1 MRIQE
6 SEFPLKDG
14 SFGKIAMFIYS
25 GSGDPKYHLDSAIS
39 KYTEDVNGISCK
51 YFELIDAYLDN
62 PWIRV
67 VISGINQMNQFE
79 FDPNKHRMITI
90 SDERNN
96 TNRTINK
103 I

>member
-1 MRIQE
+1 MMKVNE

-14 SFGKIAMFIYS
+14 TFGKIAVFMYI
-25 GSGDPKYHLDSAIS
+25 GSGDPKEHLNYAIS

-51 YFELIDAYLDN
+51 YFELIDAHLDN
-62 PWIRV
+62 PWVRV

-79 FDPNKHRMITI
+79 FDPDKHRMVDI
-90 SDERNN
+90 SDKRNN
-96 TNRTINK
+96 KLKDIG